1 MKPLRVLICGGNHQP
16 LQKVAKALSDEGMKV
31 ETSTRVID
39 CLCIPNQKWDFLLVD
54 LDGLDSFLRGLLPAV
69 RIKYPEL
76 HIVGIS
82 TRSTTDIS
90 FLPSDLV
97 LDGYFPSMPRPED
110 LIVGFP
116 RVTANYLCDTNALR
130 AVTATH

>member
-1 MKPLRVLICGGNHQP
+1 MGFSPRRLGWAGQ
-16 LQKVAKALSDEGMKV
+16 
-31 ETSTRVID
+31 
-39 CLCIPNQKWDFLLVD
+39 
-54 LDGLDSFLRGLLPAV
+54 LPARSAAGSPHQIPRV
-69 RIKYPEL
+69 

-130 AVTATH
+130 AVTVTHLNIFLHPASCTLESILLQNALQYFAQFFD